1 MWSEATIR
9 TQEAAGL
16 RSALPVAARSEDDNL
31 VSLCLA
37 GERGA
42 FDALVSRHYR
52 GIYSVVYRMLGNAED
67 AADLTQEAFLRVYSR
82 LHTYQLGQSLIAW
95 MRKIAVNLTIDH
107 LRQRKQATV
116 SLDEQAEAGVQH
128 ADERRA
134 ESPQDRLEMAE
145 DSRRVLAAVQ
155 QLPEKQRAVLVLR
168 HVEGLKLD
176 EIAKSLRLPLGTV
189 KTLLFRGRQAVREMV
204 GEL

>member
-1 MWSEATIR
+1 MWGEATIR
-9 TQEAAGL
+9 TQEAAEL
-16 RSALPVAARSEDDNL
+16 RSALPVAVRSEDDKL

-42 FDALVSRHYR
+42 FDALVARHYR

-82 LHTYQLGQSLIAW
+82 LHTFQFGQSLMAW

-107 LRQRKQATV
+107 LRQHKQATV

-128 ADERRA
+128 ADECRA
-134 ESPQDRLEMAE
+134 NSPQDRLEMAE
-145 DSRRVLAAVQ
+145 DSRRVLTAVQ

-168 HVEGLKLD
+168 HVEGLKLE
-176 EIAKSLRLPLGTV
+176 EIAKTLRLPLGTV